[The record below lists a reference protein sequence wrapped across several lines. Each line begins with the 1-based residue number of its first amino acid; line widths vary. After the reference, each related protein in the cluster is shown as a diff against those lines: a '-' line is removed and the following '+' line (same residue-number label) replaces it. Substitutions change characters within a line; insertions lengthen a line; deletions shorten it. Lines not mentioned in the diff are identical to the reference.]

1 MISALDSNVLIDLL
15 GPPTKFTDPSIA
27 ALDDCHRRGALI
39 VCPVVIAELAAYSQT
54 AGELKRL
61 LEDMHL
67 GLVAFSWDDL
77 HAAGDAYV
85 RYCRRSGRPKT
96 RMLADF
102 LIAGHAEAHADALV
116 TRDRGYYST
125 YFPKLRLIEPGE

>member
-1 MISALDSNVLIDLL
+1 MISAIDSNVLIDLL

-39 VCPVVIAELAAYSQT
+39 ICPVVIAELAAYSQT
-54 AGELKRL
+54 PADLKRMV
-61 LEDMHL
+61 EEMHL
-67 GLVAFSWDDL
+67 RLISFSWDDL
-77 HAAGDAYV
+77 HAAGEAYV

-102 LIAGHAEAHADALV
+102 LIAGHALAHADALL
-116 TRDRGYYST
+116 TRERGYYRT
-125 YFPKLRLIEPGE
+125 YFSALRLIEF